1 MCLTCVLRVSYLCLT
16 CVLHVSYM
24 CLTCVLPVSY
34 LCMTQNKQLVT
45 KIEPNHDRRPSDS
58 KNAQAGSTAEPALRT
73 RFKEGDCGT
82 VAKRTSQLR
91 EYIARR
97 QCTTSGIKKRIR
109 SYSPRTYPDRICA
122 TPEAGCARS
131 RATPEGQNP
140 PAMMRMFA
148 KSIPFDGRNSRCVTT
163 DHSRSWQA
171 ETNRTK
177 KIHCFGPSTS
187 SSGTR
192 RFRKI

>member
-1 MCLTCVLRVSYLCLT
+1 LSQPRPTSVRLEKCISREYGRAGVTNPIQGGRLR
-16 CVLHVSYM
+16 
-24 CLTCVLPVSY
+24 
-34 LCMTQNKQLVT
+34 
-45 KIEPNHDRRPSDS
+45 DS
-58 KNAQAGSTAEPALRT
+58 SH
-73 RFKEGDCGT
+73 
-82 VAKRTSQLR
+82 RTSQLR

-97 QCTTSGIKKRIR
+97 QCTTPGNKKRIR

-122 TPEAGCARS
+122 TPETGCARS